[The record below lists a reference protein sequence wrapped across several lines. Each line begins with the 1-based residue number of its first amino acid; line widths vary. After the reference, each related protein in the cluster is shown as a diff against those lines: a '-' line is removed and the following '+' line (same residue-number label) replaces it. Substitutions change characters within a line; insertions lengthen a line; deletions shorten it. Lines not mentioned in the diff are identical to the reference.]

1 MTMEEIIEQLK
12 DIVRRVSL
20 LEMNYVNL
28 QTKLDQIIASV
39 ADLSDR
45 VKKLELSY
53 TETHTKLNVLLWG
66 VGLVCGGVITL
77 LINALLN
84 GVRL

>member
-53 TETHTKLNVLLWG
+53 TETHTKLNILLWG

-77 LINALLN
+77 LIDALLN
-84 GVRL
+84 GVKL

>member
-1 MTMEEIIEQLK
+1 MTLEEIVEQLK
-12 DIVRRVSL
+12 DLVRRVSQ

-39 ADLSDR
+39 TDLSER

-53 TETHTKLNVLLWG
+53 TETHTKLNALLWG
-66 VGLVCGGVITL
+66 VGLICGGVITL
-77 LINALLN
+77 LINAILN
-84 GVRL
+84 GVTL

>member
-1 MTMEEIIEQLK
+1 MEEIIEQLK
-12 DIVRRVSL
+12 DIMHRVSL

-84 GVRL
+84 GVKL